1 MPTEVVSMLAGLS
14 PEQAVCL
21 ALMVCGLPASVVLLA
36 LSEEP
41 IVPERVRT
49 SAAYELTALRVFQAR
64 DRALL
69 VLVAAGLFV
78 LRTCDRGRDLL
89 VKWLLAAARHIAPKG
104 AGR

>member
-14 PEQAVCL
+14 AEQAVVL

-36 LSEEP
+36 LSERP
-41 IVPERVRT
+41 IVAEPVRQFAV
-49 SAAYELTALRVFQAR
+49 SALTVLHVLQAR

-78 LRTCDRGRDLL
+78 LRTRDRGRDLL